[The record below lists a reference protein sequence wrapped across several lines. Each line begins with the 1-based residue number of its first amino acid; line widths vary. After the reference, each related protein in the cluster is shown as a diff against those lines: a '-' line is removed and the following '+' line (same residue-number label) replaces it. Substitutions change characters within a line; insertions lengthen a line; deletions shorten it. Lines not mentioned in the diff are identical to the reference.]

1 MYQVVGAIEI
11 TISCTKFL
19 APLPGIVRVW
29 TTDDSSCSFELKH
42 FSFKRSEG
50 LMDFIHSFKTW
61 LLHTNDHEVETQN
74 IDKHN
79 IENRKQK
86 EIKNKE

>member
-1 MYQVVGAIEI
+1 
-11 TISCTKFL
+11 
-19 APLPGIVRVW
+19 
-29 TTDDSSCSFELKH
+29 
-42 FSFKRSEG
+42 
-50 LMDFIHSFKTW
+50 MDFIHSFKTW

-79 IENRKQK
+79 IKNRKQK